1 MKKFSLFAI
10 LLGFNIALGACSD
23 DDAAP
28 VVKNEIF
35 QLPEKAYV
43 LAEQSRRAI
52 VIRDAETHRNIWSWD
67 PYTACVPAAQQGW
80 FVNPSEVKPV
90 FNRRY
95 ILMTASGGAVA
106 LIRLSDHKLMFYAN
120 CGQNPHS
127 AEVLPDGNIVTAE
140 SKSGEINTFVVDTVK
155 VLGAKANTVKLG
167 NAHNVVW
174 DKKRSYLYATATK
187 KEGVTALFRFKYDGN
202 RSNPK
207 LINQTTLYTFSNE
220 SGGHDLFPVY
230 GEEDKLWLTAASA
243 VYKFDLT
250 GVTDATTNASAE
262 PTCEKVYSIGD
273 IKRQSYEAAER
284 ETVMQLEASGKPF
297 VIVVNKP
304 SIMVCQ
310 VFFEPADVSSTA
322 LARPISAPVNSSC
335 NCAVSA
341 FFPQTPVF
349 PVQPVHPAVCSH

>member
-1 MKKFSLFAI
+1 
-10 LLGFNIALGACSD
+10 
-23 DDAAP
+23 
-28 VVKNEIF
+28 
-35 QLPEKAYV
+35 
-43 LAEQSRRAI
+43 
-52 VIRDAETHRNIWSWD
+52 
-67 PYTACVPAAQQGW
+67 
-80 FVNPSEVKPV
+80 
-90 FNRRY
+90 
-95 ILMTASGGAVA
+95 MTASGGAVA

-250 GVTDATTNASAE
+250 GVTDATTNDSAE
-262 PTCEKVYSIGD
+262 PTCEKVYSIAD
-273 IKRQSYEAAER
+273 IKSICNGPDGILMLKPTEEWWAEGLVNEEGEELFKMDGAKIYKGRWMIDNTFSYPE
-284 ETVMQLEASGKPF
+284 KHDF
-297 VIVVNKP
+297 VLG
-304 SIMVCQ
+304 
-310 VFFEPADVSSTA
+310 ED
-322 LARPISAPVNSSC
+322 
-335 NCAVSA
+335 
-341 FFPQTPVF
+341 
-349 PVQPVHPAVCSH
+349 

>member
-1 MKKFSLFAI
+1 MAALAVQPLGEEINLIPQLF
-10 LLGFNIALGACSD
+10 GGAQHPRPGIGR
-23 DDAAP
+23 DAA
-28 VVKNEIF
+28 V
-35 QLPEKAYV
+35 
-43 LAEQSRRAI
+43 
-52 VIRDAETHRNIWSWD
+52 
-67 PYTACVPAAQQGW
+67 AAQRPGHHR
-80 FVNPSEVKPV
+80 PGDARSPGV

-174 DKKRSYLYATATK
+174 DKKRSYLYAIATK

-230 GEEDKLWLTAASA
+230 GEEDKLWLTAA
-243 VYKFDLT
+243 FGCL
-250 GVTDATTNASAE
+250 
-262 PTCEKVYSIGD
+262 
-273 IKRQSYEAAER
+273 
-284 ETVMQLEASGKPF
+284 
-297 VIVVNKP
+297 
-304 SIMVCQ
+304 
-310 VFFEPADVSSTA
+310 
-322 LARPISAPVNSSC
+322 
-335 NCAVSA
+335 
-341 FFPQTPVF
+341 
-349 PVQPVHPAVCSH
+349 

>member
-174 DKKRSYLYATATK
+174 DKKRS
-187 KEGVTALFRFKYDGN
+187 
-202 RSNPK
+202 S
-207 LINQTTLYTFSNE
+207 
-220 SGGHDLFPVY
+220 
-230 GEEDKLWLTAASA
+230 
-243 VYKFDLT
+243 
-250 GVTDATTNASAE
+250 GVTDATTNDSTE
-262 PTCEKVYSIGD
+262 PTCEKVYSIAD
-273 IKRQSYEAAER
+273 IKSICNGPDGILMLKPTEEWWAEGLVNEKGEELFKMDGAKIYKGRWMIDNTFSYPE
-284 ETVMQLEASGKPF
+284 KHDF
-297 VIVVNKP
+297 VLG
-304 SIMVCQ
+304 
-310 VFFEPADVSSTA
+310 ED
-322 LARPISAPVNSSC
+322 
-335 NCAVSA
+335 
-341 FFPQTPVF
+341 
-349 PVQPVHPAVCSH
+349 

>member
-1 MKKFSLFAI
+1 MTMKKFSLFAI

-23 DDAAP
+23 DDAP
-28 VVKNEIF
+28 VVQDEIF

-155 VLGAKANTVKLG
+155 VLRAKVNTVKLG

-174 DKKRSYLYATATK
+174 DKKRSYLYATATITG
-187 KEGVTALFRFKYDGN
+187 GVTALFRFKYDGN

-207 LINQTTLYTFSNE
+207 LTNQTRIYTFDKE

-243 VYKFDLT
+243 VYKFDIS
-250 GVTDATTNASAE
+250 TDV
-262 PTCEKVYSIGD
+262 PTCEKVYSIAD
-273 IKRQSYEAAER
+273 IKSICNGPDGILMLKPTEEWWAEGLVNEKGEELFKMDGAKIYKGRWMIDNLFSYPE
-284 ETVMQLEASGKPF
+284 KHDF
-297 VIVVNKP
+297 VL
-304 SIMVCQ
+304 S
-310 VFFEPADVSSTA
+310 ED
-322 LARPISAPVNSSC
+322 
-335 NCAVSA
+335 
-341 FFPQTPVF
+341 
-349 PVQPVHPAVCSH
+349 

>member
-155 VLGAKANTVKLG
+155 
-167 NAHNVVW
+167 
-174 DKKRSYLYATATK
+174 ATATK

-250 GVTDATTNASAE
+250 GVTDATTNDSTE
-262 PTCEKVYSIGD
+262 PTCEKVYSIAD
-273 IKRQSYEAAER
+273 IKSICNGPDGILMLKPTEEWWAEGLVNEKGEELFKMDGAKIYKGRWMIDNTFSYPE
-284 ETVMQLEASGKPF
+284 KHDF
-297 VIVVNKP
+297 VLG
-304 SIMVCQ
+304 
-310 VFFEPADVSSTA
+310 ED
-322 LARPISAPVNSSC
+322 
-335 NCAVSA
+335 
-341 FFPQTPVF
+341 
-349 PVQPVHPAVCSH
+349 

>member
-23 DDAAP
+23 DDAP
-28 VVKNEIF
+28 VVQDEIF

-155 VLGAKANTVKLG
+155 VLRAKVNTVKLG

-174 DKKRSYLYATATK
+174 DKKRSYLYATATITG
-187 KEGVTALFRFKYDGN
+187 GVTALFRFKYDGN

-207 LINQTTLYTFSNE
+207 LTNQTRIYTFDKE

-243 VYKFDLT
+243 VYKFDIS
-250 GVTDATTNASAE
+250 TDV
-262 PTCEKVYSIGD
+262 PTCEKVYSIAD
-273 IKRQSYEAAER
+273 IKSICNGPDGILMLKPTEEWWAEGLVNEKGEELFKMDGAKIYKGRWMIDNTFSY
-284 ETVMQLEASGKPF
+284 LEKHDF
-297 VIVVNKP
+297 VLG
-304 SIMVCQ
+304 
-310 VFFEPADVSSTA
+310 ED
-322 LARPISAPVNSSC
+322 
-335 NCAVSA
+335 
-341 FFPQTPVF
+341 
-349 PVQPVHPAVCSH
+349 

>member
-220 SGGHDLFPVY
+220 SGGHDLFP
-230 GEEDKLWLTAASA
+230 
-243 VYKFDLT
+243 
-250 GVTDATTNASAE
+250 
-262 PTCEKVYSIGD
+262 PTCEKVYSIAD
-273 IKRQSYEAAER
+273 IKSICNGPDGILMLKPTEEWWAEGLVNEKGEELFKMDGAKIYKGRWMIDNLFSYPE
-284 ETVMQLEASGKPF
+284 KHDF
-297 VIVVNKP
+297 VL
-304 SIMVCQ
+304 S
-310 VFFEPADVSSTA
+310 ED
-322 LARPISAPVNSSC
+322 
-335 NCAVSA
+335 
-341 FFPQTPVF
+341 
-349 PVQPVHPAVCSH
+349 

>member
-43 LAEQSRRAI
+43 LAEQSRRTI

-250 GVTDATTNASAE
+250 GVTDATTNDSTE
-262 PTCEKVYSIGD
+262 PTCEKVYSIAD
-273 IKRQSYEAAER
+273 IKSICNGPDGILMLKPTEEWWAEGLVNEKGEELFKMDGAKIYKGRWMIDNLFSYPE
-284 ETVMQLEASGKPF
+284 KHDF
-297 VIVVNKP
+297 VL
-304 SIMVCQ
+304 S
-310 VFFEPADVSSTA
+310 ED
-322 LARPISAPVNSSC
+322 
-335 NCAVSA
+335 
-341 FFPQTPVF
+341 
-349 PVQPVHPAVCSH
+349 

>member
-1 MKKFSLFAI
+1 MKKLSLLAV

-23 DDAAP
+23 DETPD
-28 VVKNEIF
+28 VKNELI

-52 VIRDAETHRNIWSWD
+52 VIRDAVTQHNIWSWD

-106 LIRLSDHKLMFYAN
+106 LIRISDHKLMFYAN

-127 AEVLPDGNIVTAE
+127 AEILPDGNIVTAE

-155 VLGAKANTVKLG
+155 VLGAKANTLKIG
-167 NAHNVVW
+167 NAHNAVW
-174 DKKRSYLYATATK
+174 DRKRSYLYVTGTISG
-187 KEGVTALFRFKYDGN
+187 GVTALFRFKYNGD
-202 RSNPK
+202 RTNPK
-207 LINQTTLYTFSNE
+207 LTNQTRIYTFTNE

-250 GVTDATTNASAE
+250 GITESICNSPDGILMLKPTEEWWAE
-262 PTCEKVYSIGD
+262 GLVNEKGEELFKMDGAKLYKGRWMID
-273 IKRQSYEAAER
+273 NTFSYPEKHDLVLGE
-284 ETVMQLEASGKPF
+284 
-297 VIVVNKP
+297 
-304 SIMVCQ
+304 
-310 VFFEPADVSSTA
+310 D
-322 LARPISAPVNSSC
+322 
-335 NCAVSA
+335 
-341 FFPQTPVF
+341 
-349 PVQPVHPAVCSH
+349 

>member
-23 DDAAP
+23 DDAP
-28 VVKNEIF
+28 VVQDEIF

-155 VLGAKANTVKLG
+155 VLRAKVNTVKLG

-174 DKKRSYLYATATK
+174 DKKRSYLYATATITG
-187 KEGVTALFRFKYDGN
+187 GVTALFRFKYDGN

-207 LINQTTLYTFSNE
+207 LTNQTRIYTFDKE

-243 VYKFDLT
+243 VYKFDIS
-250 GVTDATTNASAE
+250 TDV
-262 PTCEKVYSIGD
+262 PTCEKVYSIAD
-273 IKRQSYEAAER
+273 IKSICNGPDGILMLKPTEEWWAEGLVNEKGEELFKMDGAKIYKGRWMIDNLFSYPE
-284 ETVMQLEASGKPF
+284 KHDF
-297 VIVVNKP
+297 VLG
-304 SIMVCQ
+304 
-310 VFFEPADVSSTA
+310 ED
-322 LARPISAPVNSSC
+322 
-335 NCAVSA
+335 
-341 FFPQTPVF
+341 
-349 PVQPVHPAVCSH
+349 

>member
-1 MKKFSLFAI
+1 MKKLSLLAV

-23 DDAAP
+23 DETPD
-28 VVKNEIF
+28 VKNELF

-43 LAEQSRRAI
+43 LAEQFRRAI
-52 VIRDAETHRNIWSWD
+52 VIRDAVTQHNIWSWD

-106 LIRLSDHKLMFYAN
+106 LIRISDHKLMFYAN

-127 AEVLPDGNIVTAE
+127 AEILPDGNIVTAE

-155 VLGAKANTVKLG
+155 VLGAKANTLKIG
-167 NAHNVVW
+167 NAHNAVW
-174 DKKRSYLYATATK
+174 DRKRSYLYVTGTISG
-187 KEGVTALFRFKYDGN
+187 GVTALFRFKYNGD
-202 RSNPK
+202 RTNPK
-207 LINQTTLYTFSNE
+207 LTNQTRIYTFTNE

-250 GVTDATTNASAE
+250 GITDATTNDSAE
-262 PTCEKVYSIGD
+262 PDGILMLKPTEEWWAEGLVNEKGEELFKMDGAKLYKGRWMID
-273 IKRQSYEAAER
+273 NTFSYPEKHDLVLGE
-284 ETVMQLEASGKPF
+284 
-297 VIVVNKP
+297 
-304 SIMVCQ
+304 
-310 VFFEPADVSSTA
+310 D
-322 LARPISAPVNSSC
+322 
-335 NCAVSA
+335 
-341 FFPQTPVF
+341 
-349 PVQPVHPAVCSH
+349 

>member
-1 MKKFSLFAI
+1 MDLIISLWVFTYRTDLRRFCPRINISAHIANPCNLNIFFQKFIVPNKF
-10 LLGFNIALGACSD
+10 
-23 DDAAP
+23 
-28 VVKNEIF
+28 VKCTETFFMIF
-35 QLPEKAYV
+35 
-43 LAEQSRRAI
+43 
-52 VIRDAETHRNIWSWD
+52 
-67 PYTACVPAAQQGW
+67 
-80 FVNPSEVKPV
+80 

-250 GVTDATTNASAE
+250 GVTDATTNDSTE
-262 PTCEKVYSIGD
+262 PTCEKVYSIAD
-273 IKRQSYEAAER
+273 IKSICNGPDGILMLKPTEEWWAEGLVNEKGEELFKMDGAKIYKGRWMIDNLFSYPE
-284 ETVMQLEASGKPF
+284 KHDF
-297 VIVVNKP
+297 VL
-304 SIMVCQ
+304 S
-310 VFFEPADVSSTA
+310 ED
-322 LARPISAPVNSSC
+322 
-335 NCAVSA
+335 
-341 FFPQTPVF
+341 
-349 PVQPVHPAVCSH
+349 

>member
-1 MKKFSLFAI
+1 MTMKKFSLFAI

-23 DDAAP
+23 DDAP
-28 VVKNEIF
+28 VVQDEIF

-155 VLGAKANTVKLG
+155 VLRAKVNTVKLG

-174 DKKRSYLYATATK
+174 DKKRSYLYATATITG
-187 KEGVTALFRFKYDGN
+187 GVTALFRFKYDGN

-207 LINQTTLYTFSNE
+207 LTNQTRIYTFDKE

-243 VYKFDLT
+243 VYKFDIS
-250 GVTDATTNASAE
+250 TDV
-262 PTCEKVYSIGD
+262 PTCEKVYSIAD
-273 IKRQSYEAAER
+273 IKSICNGPDGILMLKPTEEWWAEGLVNEKGEELFKMDGAKIYKGRWMIDNLFSYPE
-284 ETVMQLEASGKPF
+284 KHDF
-297 VIVVNKP
+297 VLG
-304 SIMVCQ
+304 
-310 VFFEPADVSSTA
+310 ED
-322 LARPISAPVNSSC
+322 
-335 NCAVSA
+335 
-341 FFPQTPVF
+341 
-349 PVQPVHPAVCSH
+349 